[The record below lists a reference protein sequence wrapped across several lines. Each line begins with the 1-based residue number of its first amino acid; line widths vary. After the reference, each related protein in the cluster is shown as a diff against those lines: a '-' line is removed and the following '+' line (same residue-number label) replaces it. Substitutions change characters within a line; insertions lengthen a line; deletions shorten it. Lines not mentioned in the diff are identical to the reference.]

1 MNPSLEQLRR
11 IRFFADLSPSD
22 LQNLQSHTRL
32 HTYQKGEIVMHEGDR
47 LPPCLHILEQ
57 GQLHIKKISPK
68 GKESWVRTI
77 SSGEIFA
84 APAVFGDRMA
94 PATAIVAIKS
104 QLLLIPKATLLATI
118 RSQPDIAWQLLEEFN
133 QRLQQLHN
141 TVHGLISE
149 PAIVRLARLL
159 LCEACLYGT
168 QTTQTGDQLQIQL
181 SYYQM
186 ARRIG
191 ITYEE
196 CARLVKSI
204 SHIITYQRG
213 GKIHIKDWQA
223 LQGLAEDENATIDGS
238 E

>member
-1 MNPSLEQLRR
+1 
-11 IRFFADLSPSD
+11 
-22 LQNLQSHTRL
+22 
-32 HTYQKGEIVMHEGDR
+32 
-47 LPPCLHILEQ
+47 
-57 GQLHIKKISPK
+57 
-68 GKESWVRTI
+68 
-77 SSGEIFA
+77 
-84 APAVFGDRMA
+84 
-94 PATAIVAIKS
+94 
-104 QLLLIPKATLLATI
+104 
-118 RSQPDIAWQLLEEFN
+118 
-133 QRLQQLHN
+133 
-141 TVHGLISE
+141 
-149 PAIVRLARLL
+149 
-159 LCEACLYGT
+159 LYGT